1 MIVHS
6 FKQVFDT
13 LKSGARRCTS
23 ERWKREMRIAVDLQ
37 ACQTDSR
44 DRGIGRYTMSLVV
57 AMSKALQDDDE
68 LVICIDTADT
78 ERMRDVRNALR
89 KRGIDRRIVAYGY
102 PYSAQSELS
111 PSILAAAAQLRS
123 KFFESICPDLL
134 LISSFFEFG
143 TRYSTAIDWNLL
155 SGVPTAVIAY
165 DIIPLL
171 FPERYL
177 PEGASRTGW
186 YLAKLEQLRNFD
198 LLLAISDVTR
208 QDMIEHVKMDP
219 SKIKVIGAGFDQ
231 TLLPNSNG
239 AAMDRLTRFGIR
251 QPFVLMVGN
260 GDWRKNTIGAIQA
273 FADLPERVRYTYQLV
288 LTQVGDD
295 VLEVLKNE
303 YRHLRHQVL
312 VLGKVHEDD
321 LGLLYSNC
329 RVFFFPSFY
338 EGFGLPVLE
347 AMAMGAPTLSSCLG
361 SLPEV
366 VHNRDMLFDPR
377 DRKQSAA
384 ILQHAL
390 EDETFR
396 ESLRADAR
404 KHAMEFTWERCA
416 EAALQAIK
424 NQPAPL
430 KRTLPTWPNDVEI
443 TVLAGAC
450 LDAGS
455 NGAQLLEN
463 GLKMIENGDRRR
475 VLVDITEIVRLD
487 AQTGI
492 QRVTRNFCVGLAE
505 IARTTKL
512 FTVEPFVWTDTG
524 IRYARQYARTKLGVE
539 YSELDDNVESR
550 PNDLVFMLDSSWWSP
565 QRFDKLHSRTWELG
579 GEVVWMVYDL
589 VPIRYPHTCDPGMP
603 PAFTD
608 WLSHAVLTAD
618 GFVCISEATR
628 ADLEAFMDAVL
639 KPASRRPWSCSVHL
653 GSDLDSKNLIGA
665 GEKALDVLKQIGP
678 RSYFVALGTIEP
690 RKDYSTIL
698 KAFDQL
704 WIQGCD
710 VALVIM
716 GKKGW
721 NVEEL
726 AKKIVEHPENG
737 SRLFWIDG
745 ATDKDVHRLLK
756 DATALIQA
764 SIAEGF
770 GLPIVEAG
778 SQGVPLLL
786 SDIAVF
792 REIAGEDA
800 TYFPVGDLKTLATL
814 IEHLTQRNGSR
825 RPKAIKAMTWR
836 ESAARLAN
844 ILLDLSAETSG
855 HK

>member
-1 MIVHS
+1 
-6 FKQVFDT
+6 
-13 LKSGARRCTS
+13 
-23 ERWKREMRIAVDLQ
+23 MRIAVDLQ

-44 DRGIGRYTMSLVV
+44 DRGIGRYAMSLTR

-68 LVICIDTADT
+68 LIICIDTADT

-89 KRGIDRRIVAYGY
+89 KRGIRRRVVAYEY
-102 PYSAQSELS
+102 PYREVSELS
-111 PSILAAAAQLRS
+111 PSIQAAAAQLRA

-134 LISSFFEFG
+134 LIPSFFEFG
-143 TRYSTAIDWNLL
+143 TRYSTALDWNHL
-155 SGVPTAVIAY
+155 SGIPTAVIAH

-177 PEGASRTGW
+177 PEGAFKTSW
-186 YLAKLEQLRNFD
+186 YLEKLKQLQNFD
-198 LLLAISDVTR
+198 LLLANSDVTR
-208 QDMIEHVKMDP
+208 QDLIEHLKIDP

-231 TLLPNSNG
+231 TLLPNPNG
-239 AAMDRLTRFGIR
+239 AAISKLTQFGI
-251 QPFVLMVGN
+251 QLPFVLTVSN
-260 GDWRKNTIGAIQA
+260 SDWRKNTIGAVQA
-273 FADLPERVRYTYQLV
+273 FADLPEKVRCTHQLV
-288 LTQVGDD
+288 LTQVGHD
-295 VLEVLKNE
+295 VVEALKNE
-303 YRHLRHQVL
+303 YSHLRDQVL

-321 LGLLYSNC
+321 LGVLYSSC

-396 ESLRADAR
+396 ESLKADAR
-404 KHAMEFTWERCA
+404 KHALEFTWERCA
-416 EAALQAIK
+416 DAALQAIK
-424 NQPAPL
+424 NQPATRKP
-430 KRTLPTWPNDVEI
+430 RLPIWPNHSEI
-443 TVLAGAC
+443 AVLAGAC
-450 LDAGS
+450 LDAGR
-455 NGAQLLEN
+455 NGEQLLEN
-463 GLKMIENGDRRR
+463 GLKMIENADRRR
-475 VLVDITEIVRLD
+475 VLVDITEVFRLES
-487 AQTGI
+487 QTGI

-505 IARTTKL
+505 IAHTTKR
-512 FTVEPFVWTDTG
+512 FTVEPIVWTEAG
-524 IRYARQYARTKLGVE
+524 IRYAREYARTKLGMKC
-539 YSELDDNVESR
+539 SEVDDDVQSH

-565 QRFDKLHSRTWELG
+565 ERFDKLHHRTWELG

-603 PAFTD
+603 PLFRA

-618 GFVCISEATR
+618 GFICISEATR
-628 ADLEAFMDAVL
+628 GDLEAFIDEVS
-639 KPASRRPWSCSVHL
+639 KPGSRRPWSSSVHL
-653 GSDLDSKNLIGA
+653 GSDLDSRGFTGD
-665 GEKALDVLKQIGP
+665 GEKALAVLKQIGGYP
-678 RSYFVALGTIEP
+678 YFAALGTIEP
-690 RKDYSTIL
+690 RKDYATML
-698 KAFDQL
+698 EAFDQL
-704 WIQGCD
+704 WTRGCD

-726 AKKIVEHPENG
+726 AKRIVEHPENG
-737 SRLFWIDG
+737 TRLFWVEG
-745 ATDKDVHRLLK
+745 AADNDIHCLLRQ
-756 DATALIQA
+756 ATALIQA

-792 REIAGEDA
+792 HEIAGEDA
-800 TYFPVGDLKTLATL
+800 TYFPVGDAKTLAAL
-814 IEHLTQRNGSR
+814 IEQLIQRKDSR
-825 RPKAIKAMTWR
+825 RPKAIKATRWC
-836 ESAARLAN
+836 ESAAKLAN
-844 ILLDLSAETSG
+844 ILLDISER
-855 HK
+855 H